1 MAHNQEPM
9 PEICGAGAMVVQQ
22 HISSTEL
29 LFQIKFRQ
37 SEVFTDDNLSYSIDP
52 SLLM

>member
-9 PEICGAGAMVVQQ
+9 PEICGAASLVVQQ
-22 HISSTEL
+22 HISSAEL
-29 LFQIKFRQ
+29 AFQMKCGQ
-37 SEVFTDDNLSYSIDP
+37 SEVFTDDNLSYAIDP